1 MKILKLMAKRVVM
14 EQVVKNLF
22 SAQEKATERGDVKG
36 VILISKYL
44 LHLANKFGD
53 EMIDFGAESNQ
64 ERSNEPV
71 EDLN

>member
-1 MKILKLMAKRVVM
+1 MKLRAKRVVM